1 VKKEAN
7 NFLLL
12 MTGRYSGKNLLY
24 KISNNNNLKN
34 KNPIVG
40 YNKTIKIRS
49 NQTERGNLMQEK
61 KIPVVSI
68 IFYVLAAIL
77 LAYSIWAL
85 SFSINYVSTAVAQN
99 QLMIDGF
106 EFEIASF
113 YMSNVA
119 QYVVFA
125 AILFGIGWTV
135 QKIEMLKSEC
145 FELEDDELFDDDWL
159 EEVEEEVEEEIKEEI
174 VAEEIEAEIREE

>member
-1 VKKEAN
+1 
-7 NFLLL
+7 
-12 MTGRYSGKNLLY
+12 
-24 KISNNNNLKN
+24 
-34 KNPIVG
+34 
-40 YNKTIKIRS
+40 
-49 NQTERGNLMQEK
+49 MQEK

-99 QLMIDGF
+99 QLIIDGY

-125 AILFGIGWTV
+125 AILFGIGWVV
-135 QKIEMLKSEC
+135 QKIEVLRAEC
-145 FELEDDELFDDDWL
+145 FELDDDDMFDDEWL
-159 EEVEEEVEEEIKEEI
+159 EEVDEEIEEEIKKEDL
-174 VAEEIEAEIREE
+174 EAEIREE

>member
-1 VKKEAN
+1 
-7 NFLLL
+7 
-12 MTGRYSGKNLLY
+12 
-24 KISNNNNLKN
+24 
-34 KNPIVG
+34 
-40 YNKTIKIRS
+40 
-49 NQTERGNLMQEK
+49 MQEK

-68 IFYVLAAIL
+68 IFYVLAVIL

-99 QLMIDGF
+99 QLMIDGY

-125 AILFGIGWTV
+125 AILFGIGWVV
-135 QKIEMLKSEC
+135 QKIEVLRTEC
-145 FELEDDELFDDDWL
+145 FELDDDDMFDEAWL
-159 EEVEEEVEEEIKEEI
+159 DEVEEDFEEEIEEEI
-174 VAEEIEAEIREE
+174 EEEDLEAEIREE

>member
-1 VKKEAN
+1 
-7 NFLLL
+7 
-12 MTGRYSGKNLLY
+12 
-24 KISNNNNLKN
+24 
-34 KNPIVG
+34 
-40 YNKTIKIRS
+40 
-49 NQTERGNLMQEK
+49 MQEK

-99 QLMIDGF
+99 QLIIDGY

-125 AILFGIGWTV
+125 AILFGIGWVV
-135 QKIEMLKSEC
+135 QKIEVLKAEC
-145 FELEDDELFDDDWL
+145 LELDDDDMFDDEWL
-159 EEVEEEVEEEIKEEI
+159 KEVEEEIEEEI
-174 VAEEIEAEIREE
+174 KKEDLEAEIREE

>member
-1 VKKEAN
+1 
-7 NFLLL
+7 
-12 MTGRYSGKNLLY
+12 
-24 KISNNNNLKN
+24 
-34 KNPIVG
+34 
-40 YNKTIKIRS
+40 
-49 NQTERGNLMQEK
+49 MQEK

-99 QLMIDGF
+99 QLIIDGY
-106 EFEIASF
+106 EFEVASF

-125 AILFGIGWTV
+125 AILFGIGWVV
-135 QKIEMLKSEC
+135 QKVESLKTESV
-145 FELEDDELFDDDWL
+145 ELDDDDMIDDEWL
-159 EEVEEEVEEEIKEEI
+159 KEVEEEIEEEI
-174 VAEEIEAEIREE
+174 KKEDLEAEIREE

>member
-1 VKKEAN
+1 
-7 NFLLL
+7 
-12 MTGRYSGKNLLY
+12 
-24 KISNNNNLKN
+24 
-34 KNPIVG
+34 
-40 YNKTIKIRS
+40 
-49 NQTERGNLMQEK
+49 MQEK

-77 LAYSIWAL
+77 LAYSIWAA

-99 QLMIDGF
+99 QLMIDGY

-135 QKIEMLKSEC
+135 QKIEMLKAEC
-145 FELEDDELFDDDWL
+145 FELEDDDMFDDEWL
-159 EEVEEEVEEEIKEEI
+159 EEVEAEIEEEIKKEDL
-174 VAEEIEAEIREE
+174 EAEIREE

>member
-1 VKKEAN
+1 
-7 NFLLL
+7 
-12 MTGRYSGKNLLY
+12 
-24 KISNNNNLKN
+24 
-34 KNPIVG
+34 
-40 YNKTIKIRS
+40 
-49 NQTERGNLMQEK
+49 MQEK

-99 QLMIDGF
+99 QLIIDGY
-106 EFEIASF
+106 EFEVASF

-125 AILFGIGWTV
+125 AILFGIGWVV
-135 QKIEMLKSEC
+135 QKVESLKAEC
-145 FELEDDELFDDDWL
+145 LELDDDDMIDDEWL
-159 EEVEEEVEEEIKEEI
+159 KEVEEEIVEEI
-174 VAEEIEAEIREE
+174 KKEDLEAEIREE

>member
-1 VKKEAN
+1 
-7 NFLLL
+7 
-12 MTGRYSGKNLLY
+12 
-24 KISNNNNLKN
+24 
-34 KNPIVG
+34 
-40 YNKTIKIRS
+40 
-49 NQTERGNLMQEK
+49 MQEK

-99 QLMIDGF
+99 QLIIDGY
-106 EFEIASF
+106 EFEVASF

-125 AILFGIGWTV
+125 AILFGIGWVV
-135 QKIEMLKSEC
+135 QKVESLKAESV
-145 FELEDDELFDDDWL
+145 ELDDDDMIDDEWL
-159 EEVEEEVEEEIKEEI
+159 KEVEEEIVEEI
-174 VAEEIEAEIREE
+174 KKEDLEAEIREE

>member
-1 VKKEAN
+1 
-7 NFLLL
+7 
-12 MTGRYSGKNLLY
+12 
-24 KISNNNNLKN
+24 
-34 KNPIVG
+34 
-40 YNKTIKIRS
+40 
-49 NQTERGNLMQEK
+49 MQEK

-125 AILFGIGWTV
+125 AILFGIGWAV
-135 QKIEMLKSEC
+135 QKIEVLRTEC
-145 FELEDDELFDDDWL
+145 FELDDDDMFDDEWL
-159 EEVEEEVEEEIKEEI
+159 EEVEEEFEEEVEEELKKEDL
-174 VAEEIEAEIREE
+174 EAEILEE